1 MLAQLI
7 NFDKECGTGDT
18 GISIYNPL
26 LKFIIH
32 SMLQLLLFC
41 NNYCTVQLRKE
52 IENMTKELKELKK
65 AKDKLSGLEKQL
77 CDAYANFTIE
87 HARHTERESQLR
99 QQRSCHENFELAR
112 KEVEKLS
119 TEAGI
124 CTELE
129 SF

>member
-1 MLAQLI
+1 M
-7 NFDKECGTGDT
+7 
-18 GISIYNPL
+18 
-26 LKFIIH
+26 
-32 SMLQLLLFC
+32 
-41 NNYCTVQLRKE
+41 QLRKE
-52 IENMTKELKELKK
+52 IENMTKELKDLKK

-99 QQRSCHENFELAR
+99 QQRSHHENFELAR
-112 KEVEKLS
+112 KEAKILNK
-119 TEAGI
+119 EAEI